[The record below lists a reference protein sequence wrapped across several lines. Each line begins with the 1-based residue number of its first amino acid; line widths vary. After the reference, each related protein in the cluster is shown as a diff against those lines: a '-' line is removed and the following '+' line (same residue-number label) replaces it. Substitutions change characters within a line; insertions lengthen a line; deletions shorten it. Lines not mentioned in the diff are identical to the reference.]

1 MTPNTAR
8 RDFLGRL
15 AALGAAVGLLPTH
28 TAAAATASADTAI
41 VAIEDPWMKRVTGT
55 HKVVFHS
62 HMPTEGLALRWAQTY
77 LDTQKTTYGIWE
89 KDCTVIVGLN
99 GRSIGWFFNDALWA
113 KYPSIGDVMG
123 MPSARSPM
131 KEAIATLTSRK
142 VILLACANSIRASGG
157 RFLPAEQRADRERT
171 TAFGDEARANLLPGV
186 EVVPAMI
193 VTLQQAQE
201 RGCRYVYAG
210 G

>member
-1 MTPNTAR
+1 MTPSTAR

-15 AALGAAVGLLPTH
+15 ATLGAAVGLLPAH
-28 TAAAATASADTAI
+28 TARAATASADTAI
-41 VAIEDPWMKRVTGT
+41 SAIEDPWMKRVTGT

-77 LDTQKTTYGIWE
+77 LDTQKTAYGIWE

-113 KYPSIGDVMG
+113 KYPSIGEVMG
-123 MPSARSPM
+123 MPGARSPM
-131 KEAIATLTSRK
+131 KDAIATLTSRQ

-157 RFLPAEQRADRERT
+157 RFLPTDQRADRERM
-171 TAFGDEARANLLPGV
+171 TAFGDEVRANLLPGV

>member
-1 MTPNTAR
+1 MTSNTAR

-15 AALGAAVGLLPTH
+15 AALGASIGLLPVH
-28 TAAAATASADTAI
+28 SAGAAPSLST
-41 VAIEDPWMKRVTGT
+41 VEDPWMKRVTGT

-62 HMPTEGLALRWAQTY
+62 HMPTEGLALRWAQTF
-77 LDTQKTTYGIWE
+77 LDTQKTAYGIRE
-89 KDCTVIVGLN
+89 QDCTVIVGLN
-99 GRSIGWFFNDALWA
+99 GRSIGWFFDDSIWA
-113 KYPSIGDVMG
+113 KYPTVGDVMG
-123 MPSARSPM
+123 MPGARSPM
-131 KEAIATLTSRK
+131 KDAIATLASRK

-157 RFLPAEQRADRERT
+157 RFLPSEQRADRERV
-171 TAFGDEARANLLPGV
+171 TAFGDEVRANLLPGV

-193 VTLQQAQE
+193 VTLQQAQD

>member
-1 MTPNTAR
+1 MTTNTAR

-15 AALGAAVGLLPTH
+15 AALGASIGLLPTH
-28 TAAAATASADTAI
+28 TAGAATA
-41 VAIEDPWMKRVTGT
+41 VAAVEDPWMKRVTGA
-55 HKVVFHS
+55 HEVVFHS
-62 HMPTEGLALRWAQTY
+62 HMPTEGLAIRWAQAF
-77 LDTQKTTYGIWE
+77 LDTQKTAYGIRE
-89 KDCTVIVGLN
+89 QDCTVIVGLN

-123 MPSARSPM
+123 MPGARSPM
-131 KEAIATLTSRK
+131 KEALATLTSRN
-142 VILLACANSIRASGG
+142 VILLACANSIRAAGG
-157 RFLPAEQRADRERT
+157 RFLPADQRADRERV
-171 TAFGDEARANLLPGV
+171 TAFGDEVRANLLAGV

>member
-1 MTPNTAR
+1 MNNMTPR

-15 AALGAAVGLLPTH
+15 AALGASVGLLPAQPLGASPATH
-28 TAAAATASADTAI
+28 AAPT
-41 VAIEDPWMKRVTGT
+41 VEDPWMKRVTGT

-77 LDTQKTTYGIWE
+77 LDTQKTAYGIRE
-89 KDCTVIVGLN
+89 TDCTVIVGLN

-113 KYPSIGDVMG
+113 KYPTIGDVMG
-123 MPSARSPM
+123 APGTANSYRDAV
-131 KEAIATLTSRK
+131 ATLVKRN
-142 VILLACANSIRASGG
+142 VILLACNNSIRASGS
-157 RFLPAEQRADRERT
+157 RFLAPDQRTDPERLR
-171 TAFGDEARANLLPGV
+171 AFGEEVRANLLPGI

-201 RGCRYVYAG
+201 RGCRYIYAG

>member
-1 MTPNTAR
+1 MTTNTAR

-15 AALGAAVGLLPTH
+15 AALGASIGLLPAHTAGAA
-28 TAAAATASADTAI
+28 TAAAA
-41 VAIEDPWMKRVTGT
+41 VEDPWMKRVTGT

-62 HMPTEGLALRWAQTY
+62 HMPTEGLAIRWAQTF
-77 LDTQKTTYGIWE
+77 LDTQKTAYGIRE
-89 KDCTVIVGLN
+89 QDCTVIVGLN

-113 KYPSIGDVMG
+113 KYPSIGEVMG
-123 MPSARSPM
+123 TAGSSANPNRN
-131 KEAIATLTSRK
+131 AIASLAGRN

-157 RFLPAEQRADRERT
+157 RFLAPEQRTDPERAR
-171 TAFGDEARANLLPGV
+171 AFGDEVRANLLPGI